1 MILSKAVY
9 LFAIFLI
16 LFFSQMFKKYL
27 FVFKFSLA
35 SSPLKHQL
43 TFNDLVKKAFG
54 NMMGV
59 VENACRLGLMKNRQ
73 LVSPSY

>member
-1 MILSKAVY
+1 
-9 LFAIFLI
+9 
-16 LFFSQMFKKYL
+16 MFKKYL

-73 LVSPSY
+73 LVSPSYKVPWKILISSQMPQNHINI